1 MLLPKYSSLLAPLE
15 QFLPPP
21 HYIRYRPWPG
31 GCSTTLVPVQLLDS
45 PRRAVQLVMRV
56 FFEPRLCQSAVM
68 RVKTETCLRSSRCS
82 RRRSTK
88 LSIARFFGAILS
100 RRPDSLVEQVTSK
113 RRSQGSSS
121 PARRSGVSPLQPLQ
135 SVWRHRRCSV
145 DGTACGAG
153 SRSRNPIRQR
163 KIGEIGRY
171 RKHSRTA

>member
-15 QFLPPP
+15 RFLPPP

-31 GCSTTLVPVQLLDS
+31 GCSTTLVPAQLLDS

-56 FFEPRLCQSAVM
+56 
-68 RVKTETCLRSSRCS
+68 KTETCLRSSCCS

-135 SVWRHRRCSV
+135 SVWRHRRRNV

-153 SRSRNPIRQR
+153 SRSRESHQTEEDRRNR
-163 KIGEIGRY
+163 KISEALENRMTCQASSLGAVGKR
-171 RKHSRTA
+171 